1 MKTGG
6 HKAAAAVVQDTLAV
20 LAVLAMLTVDMA
32 GVVVADGN
40 IGGVI
45 ETDEVGA
52 MQINSSDPLT
62 QPVLLNG
69 QDVLSIIKEQA
80 SINAE
85 QASIIQELRQVNT
98 NLTLRITSLEQ
109 DVCRL
114 QSPNLD
120 WIQGAGSAT
129 YKWADGVL
137 APNGLIYGVPF
148 TSTSVLIISPT
159 TNALDTTTIAGLPS
173 DIFKWW
179 GGVLAPSNN
188 NI

>member
-1 MKTGG
+1 
-6 HKAAAAVVQDTLAV
+6 
-20 LAVLAMLTVDMA
+20 
-32 GVVVADGN
+32 
-40 IGGVI
+40 
-45 ETDEVGA
+45 

-69 QDVLSIIKEQA
+69 QDVLSTIKEQA

-120 WIQGAGSAT
+120 RIQGAGSAT

>member
-1 MKTGG
+1 
-6 HKAAAAVVQDTLAV
+6 
-20 LAVLAMLTVDMA
+20 
-32 GVVVADGN
+32 
-40 IGGVI
+40 
-45 ETDEVGA
+45 

-69 QDVLSIIKEQA
+69 QDVLSTIKEQA
-80 SINAE
+80 SINAD
-85 QASIIQELRQVNT
+85 QASIIQELQQVNA
-98 NLTLRITSLEQ
+98 NLSREIASLHE

-114 QSPNLD
+114 REPHLGSIPD
-120 WIQGAGSAT
+120 AGSAT

-137 APNGLIYGVPF
+137 APNGLIYSVPY
-148 TSTSVLIISPT
+148 TATSVLIISPT